1 MSLKYGIFNL
11 FLLLIVAVLG
21 MKNYEVWTHSVEMIA
36 EEEGAKTKEPKTE
49 MVPAVVSQK
58 KTVPIA
64 SYVLTAQKNIFSP
77 ERKDFPIVPVQKKSV
92 VRPQLILFGVTI
104 AGDYEAASI
113 TSPGRPLMKGE
124 RETLTLKVGERL
136 GEYKLAKVLPDRIKL
151 QNMDDSFEVLLY
163 DPSNPK
169 KRMEVKTV
177 VKPPSVT
184 STQPAPPPPSP
195 TAAEAPKPP
204 AAPGSTEKPKEPPQQ
219 QIVPAPSPS
228 MPRSYFPPPSVR
240 RGRPSVYPPA
250 GNSSQT
256 NEQNLS
262 EK

>member
-1 MSLKYGIFNL
+1 
-11 FLLLIVAVLG
+11 
-21 MKNYEVWTHSVEMIA
+21 
-36 EEEGAKTKEPKTE
+36 
-49 MVPAVVSQK
+49 
-58 KTVPIA
+58 
-64 SYVLTAQKNIFSP
+64 
-77 ERKDFPIVPVQKKSV
+77 
-92 VRPQLILFGVTI
+92 
-104 AGDYEAASI
+104 
-113 TSPGRPLMKGE
+113 MKGE